1 MIAYRP
7 HIDGLRAIA
16 VISVILFHVGFSLF
30 SGGFVGVDVFFV
42 ISGYLITSII
52 RREASS
58 ESFSYLSFYERRARR
73 LLPPLIPVIIASS
86 VLSFCLLDTENFN
99 RFINS
104 IYASV
109 FFVANLFF
117 WSTTSYFDGPG
128 EMTPLLHLW
137 SLGVEE
143 QFYLIFPATLLLA
156 LKKGRR
162 YVSVIPIIFI
172 ASFILS
178 ETLLQNFKSDAAFYN
193 PLARFWELLAGALL
207 ALYCPKR
214 ISEPH
219 IANITEI
226 IGSALILLPIL
237 TYTKGIEFPGLYAL
251 PPVIGAM
258 LIIATDGNGALVGRL
273 LKSRAL
279 VVTGLI
285 SYSLYLWHWP
295 VLVFLRLVFSDVDTK
310 LGLLAILISFSLA
323 SLSYIF
329 LETPFRRKKALS
341 SQRAILSGAVATT
354 LLVTLTGAVFQ
365 THKVRSLQETS
376 YAYAQKKING
386 DKAKVIEVIASEYDH
401 YQKTLNL
408 NYTGNSGAFDL
419 QRHKGYTCS
428 YDEDNS
434 DDKLTQCLL
443 EQKDNK
449 INVLVLGDSIGRDT
463 YHALSQAFP
472 DTNFIMLHQSAC
484 PPSDAQNSC
493 FRSLKNIL
501 HKISS
506 TMKISGIVISFRYK
520 PDEWT
525 AVSSGIDLSKS
536 VTANVWLFGASPVF
550 KLSLADMVKRMP
562 GSDRLMYVHDNA
574 KNFTPWSYAKLADDA
589 KELADKK
596 GINFLRVNN
605 FFCPSSRCLLWVNN
619 EYGAPLYIDKQH
631 LSAGGINAL
640 SSFLRNQKSFANSL
654 GRDQTK

>member
-30 SGGFVGVDVFFV
+30 PGGFVGVDVFFV

-52 RREASS
+52 RKEASN
-58 ESFSYLSFYERRARR
+58 EKFSYIDFYERRARR
-73 LLPPLIPVIIASS
+73 LLPPLIPVLIASS

-104 IYASV
+104 IYASI

-162 YVSVIPIIFI
+162 YPSLIPIIFI

-178 ETLLQNFKSDAAFYN
+178 ETLLQNFKNDAAFYN
-193 PLARFWELLAGALL
+193 PLARFWELLAGSLV

-214 ISEPH
+214 ISELRF
-219 IANITEI
+219 ANIAEI
-226 IGSALILLPIL
+226 VGSALILLPIL
-237 TYTKGIEFPGLYAL
+237 SYTKRLEFPGLYAL
-251 PPVIGAM
+251 PPVIGTM
-258 LIIATDGNGALVGRL
+258 LIIAADGNGALIGRF

-279 VVTGLI
+279 VFIGLI

-295 VLVFLRLVFSDVDTK
+295 VLVFLRLIFSDIDTQ
-310 LGLLAILISFSLA
+310 LGLLAIFTSFSLA
-323 SLSYIF
+323 SLSYF
-329 LETPFRRKKALS
+329 LLETPFRRKKILS
-341 SQRAILSGAVATT
+341 SQRAILSGALAI
-354 LLVTLTGAVFQ
+354 TLTIALTGMLFQ
-365 THKVRSLQETS
+365 TNKARSLQEFA
-376 YAYAQKKING
+376 YAYIQEKING
-386 DKAKVIEVIASEYDH
+386 DKAKTINVIAYEYEN

-408 NYTGNSGAFDL
+408 NYTGNSGTFDL
-419 QRHKGYTCS
+419 QKHRGYTCS

-434 DDKLTQCLL
+434 DKKLIQCLL
-443 EQKDNK
+443 EQKNNESN
-449 INVLVLGDSIGRDT
+449 ILVLGDSIGRDT
-463 YHALSQAFP
+463 YHALSKAFP
-472 DTNFIMLHQSAC
+472 SVNFIMLHQSAC
-484 PPSDAQNSC
+484 PPSDAQGQC
-493 FRSLKNIL
+493 FRSLKSIL
-501 HKISS
+501 RKVSS
-506 TMKISGIVISFRYK
+506 EMEIGGIVISFRYK
-520 PDEWT
+520 PEEWT
-525 AVSSGIDLSKS
+525 AVSSGIELSKS
-536 VTANVWLFGASPVF
+536 VTPNVWLFGVSPVF
-550 KLSLADMVKRMP
+550 KLSLSDMIRRTP
-562 GSDRLMYVHDNA
+562 RSDLLMFVSDNA

-596 GINFLRVNN
+596 GINFLRVND
-605 FFCPSSRCLLWVNN
+605 FFCPNGRCTLWINN
-619 EYGAPLYIDKQH
+619 TYGAPLYIDKQH
-631 LSAGGINAL
+631 LTAEGINAL
-640 SSFLRNQKSFANSL
+640 SKFLHNQKSLAHSL
-654 GRDQTK
+654 KPDQ